1 MTSGCTSCWVMA
13 STCFCCKWHIKSPI
27 STKRCCT
34 SGWVSVDNVPAAV
47 APAPAETP
55 MPTPAPSSVM
65 RPALPP
71 SAATSTDAPPSGE
84 ASMPIEL
91 GETQETPITTGGRSR
106 LGGCALGAIS
116 GEVNFERTVEA
127 AEVSAGPSNGDPLLL
142 KVDDTAASTSENGS
156 NSSNDPVMPI
166 LLAPGDAKAPTPPPS
181 LTTEAT
187 TFRPKRWSSSS
198 SSSSSS
204 EMEPSSFSLMPNM
217 QISPWSPWSK
227 DESID
232 KPAAPRETRLLL
244 SSAGDASWA
253 SGLRDRE
260 CVPLDAEPKDMLL
273 LRDHSGGGV
282 IHIPLRSSTSSVLN
296 AGSSG
301 GIDAES
307 PVLLAAA
314 APGAGDDTADWDTEG
329 IAAALVEATE
339 GGEAQEAVTAC
350 LPPAD
355 TNEGSG

>member
-198 SSSSSS
+198 SSSS
-204 EMEPSSFSLMPNM
+204 
-217 QISPWSPWSK
+217 
-227 DESID
+227 
-232 KPAAPRETRLLL
+232 RLRP
-244 SSAGDASWA
+244 G
-253 SGLRDRE
+253 GG
-260 CVPLDAEPKDMLL
+260 KI
-273 LRDHSGGGV
+273 SGGATTK
-282 IHIPLRSSTSSVLN
+282 RSWVSS
-296 AGSSG
+296 S
-301 GIDAES
+301 DAES
-307 PVLLAAA
+307 PKPVKLSMSEVGTSVDCLDQFGSAA
-314 APGAGDDTADWDTEG
+314 
-329 IAAALVEATE
+329 
-339 GGEAQEAVTAC
+339 
-350 LPPAD
+350 
-355 TNEGSG
+355 